1 MERSLLIGGEEP
13 PMHARSLKSILHL
26 SFQLEGLSIL
36 PGLQRIDGVLIGHI

>member
-1 MERSLLIGGEEP
+1 
-13 PMHARSLKSILHL
+13 MHARSLKSILHL